1 MVHSFENVCEIIPD
15 RAREGLE
22 KSLVGAVYEE
32 EKKKKLRRKSN
43 PGDLKKYLN
52 WNKSLNS

>member
-1 MVHSFENVCEIIPD
+1 M
-15 RAREGLE
+15 R
-22 KSLVGAVYEE
+22 
-32 EKKKKLRRKSN
+32 KKKEETETKSN